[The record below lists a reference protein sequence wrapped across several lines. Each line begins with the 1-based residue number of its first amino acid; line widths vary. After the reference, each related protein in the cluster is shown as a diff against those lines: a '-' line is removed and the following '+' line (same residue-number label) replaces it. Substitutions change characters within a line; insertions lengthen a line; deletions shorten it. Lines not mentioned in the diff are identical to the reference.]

1 MRIRA
6 LTSVSSASLPG
17 VEKEDV
23 ANADAKE
30 KVFQLVKK
38 LFKATATP
46 KQLMESYDKKKE
58 LAETRSKKVKQVK
71 ELIVKSTSKIEE
83 EIKSLNETLNNNIK
97 KLTDAIQGGLPE

>member
-6 LTSVSSASLPG
+6 LTSVSSASLPSI
-17 VEKEDV
+17 EKEDA

-46 KQLMESYDKKKE
+46 KQLMEAYDKKKE

-71 ELIVKSTSKIEE
+71 ELIVKSTTKIED
-83 EIKSLNETLNNNIK
+83 EIKSLNETLNSNIK
-97 KLTDAIQGGLPE
+97 KLTEAIQGGISE

>member
-1 MRIRA
+1 MRIRSM
-6 LTSVSSASLPG
+6 TSVSSASLPG

-23 ANADAKE
+23 ANNDAKE

-46 KQLMESYDKKKE
+46 KQLMEAYDKKKE

-71 ELIVKSTSKIEE
+71 DLIVKSTTKIED
-83 EIKSLNETLNNNIK
+83 EIKSLNETLNANIK
-97 KLTDAIQGGLPE
+97 KLTEAITGGISE